1 MKYVL
6 DTCVISELIKSQPD
20 PKCAKWIKSHD
31 PLSYFISVLTV
42 GEIRKGI
49 SKMITSKKRQQ
60 LEEWFATEFLP
71 YFKSRILPIDENVAT
86 AWGDLLAASE
96 NSGKPLPT
104 IDSLIGATAS
114 AHNLTLVTRN
124 VKDFSQLNLEIINPW
139 IL

>member
-1 MKYVL
+1 MKYIL

-31 PLSYFISVLTV
+31 QLSFFISVLTV

-49 SKMITSKKRQQ
+49 SKLVTSKKRQQ
-60 LEEWFATEFLP
+60 LEEWFIAEFLP
-71 YFKSRILPIDENVAT
+71 QFQSRILPIDENVAAT
-86 AWGDLLAASE
+86 WGDILATCE

-114 AHNLTLVTRN
+114 AHNLTIVTRN

-139 IL
+139 I